1 MTDKSYADAV
11 IDIIK
16 KTDDFILKV
25 EDIKQNIF
33 DVNSLPILDYK
44 NQLRN
49 KIVEIR

>member
-1 MTDKSYADAV
+1 V

-16 KTDDFILKV
+16 KTDDFIKEV
-25 EDIKQNIF
+25 EKIKENIF
-33 DVNSLPILDYK
+33 DVKSLPILDYK